1 MEAVTLSCIQCGTE
15 FVFSG
20 QERERCM
27 AKGFG
32 MPRRCPECRKKKAK
46 GMETGNGWR
55 DITKRRR
62 GRRKEDY
69 EFFEL

>member
-1 MEAVTLSCIQCGTE
+1 
-15 FVFSG
+15 
-20 QERERCM
+20 M

-32 MPRRCPECRKKKAK
+32 VPRRCPECRKKKAK
-46 GMETGNGWR
+46 AMKTSNGWR

-62 GRRKEDY
+62 TRRKEDY